1 MAAFTQAAALSVC
14 GSVALAPQEHPVPLQ
29 PVARRASYRTPA
41 ATAPRSI
48 KIGPNNGLGH
58 PGCAVEQRLHD
69 LKQSQAAIQ
78 LESLRLSERIS
89 ARQDRGSGRISA
101 ETGRGSGRLQARGRS
116 DDHRDDHRGDRRGR
130 ARYGGGA
137 TPSRRRATFK
147 LLAVGPR
154 HAVTQHIQTLHTLGY
169 ANVDDWS
176 PAQPGPKPGEV
187 TSILIRPLSRL
198 RAV

>member
-1 MAAFTQAAALSVC
+1 MTAFTQVAALPVC
-14 GSVALAPQEHPVPLQ
+14 GSVALAPQTNLVPLQ
-29 PVARRASYRTPA
+29 PVARRASYRAPA
-41 ATAPRSI
+41 AAAPTSI
-48 KIGPNNGLGH
+48 KRRNGQGLSH
-58 PGCAVEQRLHD
+58 PAYAPAYAVEERLHY
-69 LKQSQAAIQ
+69 LKSNQAMLQ

-89 ARQDRGSGRISA
+89 AHQDRGSGRIVA
-101 ETGRGSGRLQARGRS
+101 ETGRGSGRLQARDRS
-116 DDHRDDHRGDRRGR
+116 DAQRRDRRGQT
-130 ARYGGGA
+130 RYGGGA

-154 HAVTQHIQTLHTLGY
+154 HAVTKHIQTLHTLGY

-176 PAQPGPKPGEV
+176 PVQPGPKPGEV

>member
-1 MAAFTQAAALSVC
+1 MTAFTQAAALPVC
-14 GSVALAPQEHPVPLQ
+14 GSVALAPQANLVPLQ

-41 ATAPRSI
+41 AEAPKSI
-48 KIGPNNGLGH
+48 KRRNGQGLSY
-58 PGCAVEQRLHD
+58 PAYSVEQQLHN
-69 LKQSQAAIQ
+69 LKNNQATLQGEAQ
-78 LESLRLSERIS
+78 RLSERIS
-89 ARQDRGSGRISA
+89 AHQDRGSGRISA
-101 ETGRGSGRLQARGRS
+101 ETGRGSGRLQARDRS
-116 DDHRDDHRGDRRGR
+116 DTQRRDRRGQT
-130 ARYGGGA
+130 RYGGGA

-176 PAQPGPKPGEV
+176 PVQPGPKPGEV

>member
-1 MAAFTQAAALSVC
+1 MTAFTQAAALSVC
-14 GSVALAPQEHPVPLQ
+14 GSMALAPQAQPVPLQ
-29 PVARRASYRTPA
+29 PVARRASYRAPA
-41 ATAPRSI
+41 AATPRTL
-48 KIGPNNGLGH
+48 KIRSSKGLGR
-58 PGCAVEQRLHD
+58 PAYSVEQRLHD
-69 LKQSQAAIQ
+69 LKNNQAVLQ
-78 LESLRLSERIS
+78 LEALRLSERIS
-89 ARQDRGSGRISA
+89 ASQDRGSGRISA

-116 DDHRDDHRGDRRGR
+116 DDRRGR

-154 HAVTQHIQTLHTLGY
+154 QAVTKHIQTLHTLGY